1 MFCLVLTIISVLFIK
16 NVSWKSNPRLLM
28 LRQSRTKGLSGLRV
42 FTKEHDRHN
51 NKGLFTSEKKIAW
64 HYSVHDNG
72 VDVVPDRRNLSG
84 SFRRQFNFR
93 QLMPLIVHYHIV
105 AKEVIYSRATS
116 ASAELVSQHNISCLH
131 CWRRGGQQLQSVC
144 SWRCFRAAEQPFC
157 AVPKHPLRD

>member
-1 MFCLVLTIISVLFIK
+1 
-16 NVSWKSNPRLLM
+16 M
-28 LRQSRTKGLSGLRV
+28 LRQSRAKGSSGLRV
-42 FTKEHDRHN
+42 FTKEHDRQN
-51 NKGLFTSEKKIAW
+51 SKGLFTSEKKIAW

-131 CWRRGGQQLQSVC
+131 C
-144 SWRCFRAAEQPFC
+144 
-157 AVPKHPLRD
+157 